1 MLSAFFLVNA
11 NGNALITRMI
21 RDDLRPEIIDQFRV
35 YVIQNPA
42 IHTPM
47 LTLGGI
53 TFLWIRHMDLCIVA
67 GIMSN
72 TNPTLVFEFLFRFV
86 SVCNAS
92 IGELNEE
99 AVKKHFMLIYEMLDE
114 MMDFGYP
121 LNTDIQR
128 LETYIVS
135 ENIHGLVPVSYTH
148 LTLPTICSV

>member
-53 TFLWIRHMDLCIVA
+53 TFLWI
-67 GIMSN
+67 
-72 TNPTLVFEFLFRFV
+72 PT
-86 SVCNAS
+86 
-92 IGELNEE
+92 
-99 AVKKHFMLIYEMLDE
+99 Y
-114 MMDFGYP
+114 
-121 LNTDIQR
+121 
-128 LETYIVS
+128 
-135 ENIHGLVPVSYTH
+135 GLVHCCRHYVKYQSY
-148 LTLPTICSV
+148 LGF